1 MFGPLIRRYS
11 MARRTVTLLLVGL
24 LTLGLAFMGCK
35 KKEAPK
41 AGPPTP
47 TTGPTKPATQPA

>member
-1 MFGPLIRRYS
+1 

-47 TTGPTKPATQPA
+47 TTGPTKPAATQPA